1 MSHMDMNQVDT
12 HLEEILEKYTEE
24 SYLHR
29 LKKLL
34 LKKQKQKQKTRNNYL
49 LRLCGSC

>member
-1 MSHMDMNQVDT
+1 MLFLKDVRASR
-12 HLEEILEKYTEE
+12 KK
-24 SYLHR
+24 LHR

-34 LKKQKQKQKTRNNYL
+34 LKKQKQKTRNNYL